1 MRHAIPA
8 IVIRRA
14 LVSGVVRTWVG
25 PDSDIRA
32 WICGPF
38 LWMCGPFRCGCTHE
52 RTCPCGRAPG
62 DVARRMHGYA
72 TEYRARDGVM
82 IRYPR
87 SVSYTDE
94 I

>member
-1 MRHAIPA
+1 
-8 IVIRRA
+8 
-14 LVSGVVRTWVG
+14 
-25 PDSDIRA
+25 
-32 WICGPF
+32 
-38 LWMCGPFRCGCTHE
+38 
-52 RTCPCGRAPG
+52 
-62 DVARRMHGYA
+62 MHGYA